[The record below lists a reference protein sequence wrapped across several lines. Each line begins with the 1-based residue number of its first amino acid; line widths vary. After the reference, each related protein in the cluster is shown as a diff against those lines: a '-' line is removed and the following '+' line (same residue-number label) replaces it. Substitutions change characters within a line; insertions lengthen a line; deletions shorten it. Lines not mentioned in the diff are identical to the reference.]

1 MKLTKWGVGN
11 ARTTNDLITREE
23 WIKRERRAELRDI
36 FGEVILLI
44 ALITTC
50 VVVIA
55 RVVQRR

>member
-55 RVVQRR
+55 RVV

>member
-36 FGEVILLI
+36 FGELILLI

-55 RVVQRR
+55 RVV